1 MGTGRTMLIAV
12 VLVALVA
19 PLVTCSEP
27 EPEAGPATTLPTKA
41 AEGCETDDLLACARR
56 STIGDLVPD
65 EPVAASGTPITLG
78 MVDRRTPPPGPSPSS
93 ARRCRR
99 PSSS

>member
-1 MGTGRTMLIAV
+1 MGRRTMVIVV

-19 PLVTCSEP
+19 SVAACSEP
-27 EPEAGPATTLPTKA
+27 EPEAGPTTTLPTKA

-65 EPVAASGTPITLG
+65 EPVAASGTIIHG
-78 MVDRRTPPPGPSPSS
+78 EPSGE
-93 ARRCRR
+93 
-99 PSSS
+99 